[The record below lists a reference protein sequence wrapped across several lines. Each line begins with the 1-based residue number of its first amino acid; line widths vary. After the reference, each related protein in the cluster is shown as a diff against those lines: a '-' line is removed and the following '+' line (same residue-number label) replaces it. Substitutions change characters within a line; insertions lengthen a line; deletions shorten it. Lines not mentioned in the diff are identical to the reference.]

1 MPLINC
7 EINRKPTWS
16 ANFVITNSAGAE
28 RFADTMFFSCITPT
42 TEYKVKLV
50 KFQGLNA
57 QLPRMNIYKK

>member
-57 QLPRMNIYKK
+57 